1 MDNPILKGENMS
13 KICPL
18 YSGSTGNSTYI
29 GTKECD
35 ILIDVGASC
44 KGISEALKRVDSD
57 INKIKYIAVTHS
69 HSDHIKGLKAVL
81 KRTGAVL
88 IGTEK
93 TLAEIRLR
101 GYITEKNECINI
113 DNGPFETDDIKI
125 SAFNTSH
132 DAEGCCGYKIFLPD
146 GKIFTICT
154 DTGIITDEIRDTLT
168 GSDLVLIESNH
179 DIEML
184 KKGPYPPFLKVRIM
198 SDIGHISNSVCACE
212 IARLYKSGTKRF
224 ILGHLSLNNNTP
236 ILAKSTSESVLM
248 DLGAK
253 NGKDYLLTV
262 AKPQDNGVIVI

>member
-81 KRTGAVL
+81 KRTGAIL

-93 TLAEIRLR
+93 TLAEIRSR

-132 DAEGCCGYKIFLPD
+132 DAEGSCGYKIFLPD

-262 AKPQDNGVIVI
+262 AKPQDNGVIII